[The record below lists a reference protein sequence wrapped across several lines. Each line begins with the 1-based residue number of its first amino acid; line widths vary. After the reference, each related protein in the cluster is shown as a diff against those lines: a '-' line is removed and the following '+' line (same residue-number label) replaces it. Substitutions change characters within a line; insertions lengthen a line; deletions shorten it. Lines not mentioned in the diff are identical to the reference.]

1 MDDRFPPMN
10 RRDALKA
17 TTALVGGSL
26 LASSSLVTA
35 CAPVE
40 RAKEAYASALSPDD
54 EQLIAEIADTLL
66 PTTPSS
72 PGAKAAGVGPA
83 INLLLTDCYPLEAQ
97 QKANRGLVMFR
108 QLVRDR
114 RGGTFINLSPSEREA
129 LLRDVD
135 AEAVRAG
142 DAHWFHLV
150 RELSL
155 RAYFS
160 SEIGMTMAL
169 RYVRVPG
176 RWTGC
181 VPLEP
186 GQPAWG

>member
-1 MDDRFPPMN
+1 MGDRSPPMN

-17 TTALVGGSL
+17 TTALVG
-26 LASSSLVTA
+26 ASFLVSTSLVTA
-35 CAPVE
+35 CTTGD
-40 RAKEAYASALSPDD
+40 RGKGAYAAALSPDD
-54 EQLIAEIADTLL
+54 EQLIEEIADTLL
-66 PTTPSS
+66 PTTPAS
-72 PGAKAAGVGPA
+72 PGAKAAGVGVA
-83 INLLLTDCYPLEAQ
+83 INRLLTDCYPLEAQ

-114 RGGTFINLSPSEREA
+114 RGGAFINLSPSEREA

-135 AEAVRAG
+135 AEATRAG

-160 SEIGMTMAL
+160 SEIGMTRAL

-181 VPLEP
+181 IPLEP
-186 GQPAWG
+186 AQPAWG